1 MRHSSRGYSLPEI
14 LTVIAIIGI
23 CVMAVTPAFFS
34 MRQRM
39 GVRIAAA
46 QMRAIFAR
54 VRITAIARHRHVAV
68 KFLRI
73 GNAWQYA
80 VFEDGNGNGVR
91 NAEITSGVDR
101 LLEPYRIVLNGD
113 RVSQIGLPLRAIP
126 DPSGSGSVSPTAS
139 AVRFNNST
147 LCSFTPLGTAT
158 SGSIF
163 LTDGREGAAALIVN
177 GPSAR
182 IRVVV
187 LEGTK
192 WKRL

>member
-14 LTVIAIIGI
+14 LTVIAIIGV
-23 CVMAVTPAFFS
+23 CAMVVVPAFFT
-34 MRQRM
+34 MRQRI

-46 QMRAIFAR
+46 EMRSIFAKA
-54 VRITAIARHRHVAV
+54 RIMAIARHKHVAV

-73 GNAWQYA
+73 GGTWHYA
-80 VFEDGNGNGVR
+80 LFEDGNGNGIR
-91 NAEITSGVDR
+91 NVEITSGVDR
-101 LLEPYRIVLNGD
+101 LVEPYRVVLQGN
-113 RVSQIGLPLRAIP
+113 RISRIGLPLRAIP

-139 AVRFNNST
+139 AVRFNTST
-147 LCSFTPLGTAT
+147 LCAFTPLGTAT

-163 LTDGREGAAALIVN
+163 LTDARHGAAALIVN

-192 WKRL
+192 WRRL

>member
-1 MRHSSRGYSLPEI
+1 MNQSSRGYSLPEI
-14 LTVIAIIGI
+14 LTVIAIIGV
-23 CVMAVTPAFFS
+23 CAMVVTPAFFS

-46 QMRAIFAR
+46 EMRSIFAKT
-54 VRITAIARHRHVAV
+54 RILAIARHRHVAV

-73 GNAWQYA
+73 GDLWQYA
-80 VFEDGNGNGVR
+80 IFEDGNGNGVR
-91 NAEITSGVDR
+91 NVEITSGVDR
-101 LLEPYRIVLNGD
+101 LLQPYRIVLQGD
-113 RVSQIGLPLRAIP
+113 GVSRIGLPLRAIP
-126 DPSGSGSVSPTAS
+126 NPSGSGSVSPTGS
-139 AVRFNNST
+139 PIRFNNST

-163 LTDGREGAAALIVN
+163 LTDGRDGAAALIVN

-187 LEGTK
+187 LQGRK
-192 WKRL
+192 WIRL

>member
-1 MRHSSRGYSLPEI
+1 MNNSSRGYSLIEI
-14 LTVIAIIGI
+14 LTVVMIIG
-23 CVMAVTPAFFS
+23 VVAVVVTPSFFM

-39 GVRIAAA
+39 GVRLAAA
-46 QMRAIFAR
+46 EMRSIFANTR
-54 VRITAIARHRHVAV
+54 MLAIARHKHVAV
-68 KFLRI
+68 KFRRT
-73 GNAWQYA
+73 ATTWEYA

-91 NAEITSGVDR
+91 NADIAARTDR
-101 LLEPYRIVLNGD
+101 QIQPYRVVLQGN
-113 RVSQIGLPLRAIP
+113 RLSRIGLPLRAIP

-139 AVRFNNST
+139 AVRFNSST
-147 LCSFTPLGTAT
+147 LCAFTPLGSAT

-163 LTDGREGAAALIVN
+163 LTDGKESAAALIVN

-187 LEGTK
+187 LEGTR